1 MAAPHQ
7 RNGRNG
13 HTPVPVEVDDEP
25 TASIRLD
32 RAAGANV
39 QFPAVWL
46 RVIVG
51 ALVAGALAL
60 TVAAWRV
67 AVAFSA
73 LAGKAEVRTA
83 VETHAADMHPASRL
97 RLDDVE
103 KRLTTQETITRELIP
118 RMEKTLDKIDERLN
132 ALATER

>member
-1 MAAPHQ
+1 MGAPQ

-13 HTPVPVEVDDEP
+13 RNGHSAIPIEVDDEP
-25 TASIRLD
+25 TDVVRLD
-32 RAAGANV
+32 RAANV
-39 QFPAVWL
+39 QFPTVWL

-51 ALVAGALAL
+51 ALVAGAIAL

-73 LAGKAEVRTA
+73 LAGKAETKTA
-83 VETHAADMHPASRL
+83 IEAHAAEMHPASRL